1 MAKKKKL
8 SVLSDNDESSLSKLS
23 KKERAKAIDG
33 KPDDS
38 DIRNI
43 SELLR
48 LYEKSHPGLL
58 KKMKADYDLQN
69 ALKDK
74 PKPFVKGVGS
84 EGLRMA
90 FWLPRD
96 FQEFLEIYYPSLW
109 SNKDHA
115 NWFIKQFPIF
125 KA

>member
-23 KKERAKAIDG
+23 KKERARAITG

-38 DIRNI
+38 DVRNI
-43 SELLR
+43 TELLR

-58 KKMKADYDLQN
+58 KRMKTDFDVED

-74 PKPFVKGVGS
+74 SQKS
-84 EGLRMA
+84 ELRMI
-90 FWLPRD
+90 FWMPRD
-96 FQEFLEIYYPSLW
+96 LQEFMEKYYPTLW

-115 NWFIKQFPIF
+115 NWFVKQFPIF